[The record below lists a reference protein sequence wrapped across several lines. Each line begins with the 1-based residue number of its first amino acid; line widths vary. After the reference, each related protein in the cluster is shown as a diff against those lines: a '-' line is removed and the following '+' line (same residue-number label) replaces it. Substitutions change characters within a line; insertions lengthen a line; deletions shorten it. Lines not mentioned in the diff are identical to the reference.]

1 MTIIYECFIYII
13 IEEGDDGNLDV
24 LTPEQRSYNMQKIS
38 SKDTKPEIILRKAL
52 WHMGVRYR
60 KNWKKLPGCP
70 DIALTRQKIAIFV
83 DGDFWHAKGHQDNPG
98 EQVKSNR
105 NYWVPKLRRNVER
118 DREVNDELTEEGW
131 LVLRYWDSDIKK
143 QLPSVLA
150 DIKKYL

>member
-24 LTPEQRSYNMQKIS
+24 LTPEQRSHNMQKIS
-38 SKDTKPEIILRKAL
+38 SKNTKPEIILRKAL

-143 QLPSVLA
+143 HLPSVLA